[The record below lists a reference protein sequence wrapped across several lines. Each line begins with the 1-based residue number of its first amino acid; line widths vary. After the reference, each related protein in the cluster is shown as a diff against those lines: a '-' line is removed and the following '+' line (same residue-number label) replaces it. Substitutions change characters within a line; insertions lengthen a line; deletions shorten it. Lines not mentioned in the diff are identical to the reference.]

1 MTDHGPGVE
10 GMFSA
15 AVRMGLGRDL
25 DWLCRRAAIH
35 DAHHLPKDSL
45 LFVNVGVTALLD
57 PLHDVDQMLL
67 LCRWGGR
74 APGSV
79 VLEITEREAVHDRQR
94 FREVLATYREA
105 GFRFA
110 MDDVGEGHST
120 LEMLAAGSPEFI
132 KIATSLTQA
141 ASSSGPNAA
150 IRALTTFA
158 NHSGAVVVAEGIESA
173 HDVEV
178 MLSLGVELGQ
188 GYHLGRPA
196 GAAATLNRYA
206 AAEAESAL
214 V

>member
-1 MTDHGPGVE
+1 
-10 GMFSA
+10 
-15 AVRMGLGRDL
+15 
-25 DWLCRRAAIH
+25 
-35 DAHHLPKDSL
+35 
-45 LFVNVGVTALLD
+45 
-57 PLHDVDQMLL
+57 MLL

-74 APGSV
+74 GPGSV
-79 VLEITEREAVHDRQR
+79 VLEITEREAVHDRRR
-94 FREVLATYREA
+94 FREVLAMYREE

-141 ASSSGPNAA
+141 ASTPGANAA

-173 HDVEV
+173 RDVEV

-188 GYHLGRPA
+188 GYHLGIPA
-196 GAAATLNRYA
+196 GAALVFNENSSQATQTA
-206 AAEAESAL
+206 I